1 MKTKIIRRSFF
12 FLTKIK
18 IYLVPEDTCE
28 GQNKTWKYEINMT
41 RDQIEMPE
49 DDERYAIYLP
59 THRIRYLKKQTM
71 AIIAKWMP
79 LLATLSFTVSLT
91 RWSHTVTAFA
101 YDRDQLFHNVNIS
114 HNKYLL

>member
-1 MKTKIIRRSFF
+1 M
-12 FLTKIK
+12 
-18 IYLVPEDTCE
+18 VPEDTCE